1 VEPWHVIVL
10 ALAVI
15 VAIPVIIITAV
26 KAARRK

>member
-10 ALAVI
+10 ALAVT